1 MMETRLI
8 FTWVCNLADTV
19 STLYLFGCG
28 YTEVNPV
35 MAWLLQS
42 PLRFALV
49 KIGAMTTVVAWLWW
63 ERDSR
68 YARIA
73 SWVAAVTYG
82 AVALYYIFFFTFL
95 I

>member
-1 MMETRLI
+1 MKTRLI
-8 FTWVCNLADTV
+8 ITGASNLADTAA
-19 STLYLFGCG
+19 TLYLFGCG
-28 YTEVNPV
+28 YAEANPI
-35 MAWLLQS
+35 MAWLLQW

-82 AVALYYIFFFTFL
+82 AVALYYIYFFTFL